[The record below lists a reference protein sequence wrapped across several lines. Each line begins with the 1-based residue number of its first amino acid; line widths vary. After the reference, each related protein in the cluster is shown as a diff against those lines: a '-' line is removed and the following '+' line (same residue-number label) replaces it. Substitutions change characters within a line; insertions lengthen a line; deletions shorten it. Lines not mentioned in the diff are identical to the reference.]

1 MTQIIEAKTDISI
14 AQIGAI
20 IEAMDGARFATFAF
34 PDGRRHRMNI
44 SSRTADDALNALLRN
59 IDRQPTLDCAIR
71 ETAFEVDA
79 MPGMR
84 SPVLSKLVDLIG
96 LIEETSKA
104 SAPDP
109 AITVTLH

>member
-14 AQIGAI
+14 AQIDAI
-20 IEAMDGARFATFAF
+20 IDAMDGARYATFSF

-44 SSRTADDALNALLRN
+44 SSRFADEALNAFLRS
-59 IDRQPTLDCAIR
+59 IERQPTLDCAIR
-71 ETAFEVDA
+71 ETAMELDN
-79 MPGMR
+79 MPGVR
-84 SPVLSKLVDLIG
+84 TPVLSKLVDLIG

-109 AITVTLH
+109 MITVTLH